1 MLRDIFQEA
10 YVAMRHN
17 RRRTALT
24 MLGMAW
30 GIATVV
36 MLLAYGDGF
45 GRAIANIFAAF
56 GTKMMIVVPGR
67 STMQA
72 GGQKAGEQLRITLDD
87 VDMLASNIPQI
98 THITPSSSK
107 DATVQY
113 ENRTY
118 TLNVIGE
125 YPITYNIR
133 AMSLDQGRFYNAQDQ
148 MQRARVAVIGPEV
161 KEKLFS
167 GRNAIGER
175 IRVNGISFEVIGIYS
190 NKMQEGDNNINRLI
204 FVPFTTMGDVKDTH
218 YLDSIW
224 FNYETNEFESLE
236 QTVRYVMAAQHKFNP
251 ADRRALMIFNLMVQL
266 HQFEVITLG
275 LKILLTFIGTI
286 TLGIGGVGL
295 MNIMLVS
302 VTQRTREIGVEKAL
316 GARRGARD
324 HPGLWRST
332 FRGQAHALQRHGE
345 ARRSR
350 RYPPHDQPEHADRG
364 GRDPQRRGIS
374 QRHGTGHS
382 RLPPRPDRSP
392 ALRIEIIAGNG
403 SPGPTVVEREGREK
417 SKGAPGLLTA
427 QKAPC
432 SMKFGGAA
440 PTCKQARPRRLAR
453 PRTSPFH
460 GGNTGSN
467 PVGDANETD
476 SVFLNELRA
485 ALLSQINEK
494 RTIEAVRKEGILI
507 VDQSF
512 GRKGC
517 LNLSFPC
524 VRLLPRFPEVDDFS
538 LRLFHQVSIGT
549 TL

>member
-251 ADRRALMIFNLMVQL
+251 ADRRALIIFNLMVQL

-316 GARRGARD
+316 GARRRHIFLQFLAEALTISAAGGVLGIILAYGVALSVGRLTLYSAMAKHAEAGD
-324 HPGLWRST
+324 IRLMINPSTLIVAVVILSAVGLVSGMVPAIR
-332 FRGQAHALQRHGE
+332 A
-345 ARRSR
+345 
-350 RYPPHDQPEHADRG
+350 
-364 GRDPQRRGIS
+364 
-374 QRHGTGHS
+374 S
-382 RLPPRPDRSP
+382 RLDPIE
-392 ALRIEIIAGNG
+392 ALRYE
-403 SPGPTVVEREGREK
+403 
-417 SKGAPGLLTA
+417 
-427 QKAPC
+427 
-432 SMKFGGAA
+432 
-440 PTCKQARPRRLAR
+440 
-453 PRTSPFH
+453 
-460 GGNTGSN
+460 
-467 PVGDANETD
+467 
-476 SVFLNELRA
+476 
-485 ALLSQINEK
+485 
-494 RTIEAVRKEGILI
+494 
-507 VDQSF
+507 
-512 GRKGC
+512 
-517 LNLSFPC
+517 
-524 VRLLPRFPEVDDFS
+524 
-538 LRLFHQVSIGT
+538 
-549 TL
+549 